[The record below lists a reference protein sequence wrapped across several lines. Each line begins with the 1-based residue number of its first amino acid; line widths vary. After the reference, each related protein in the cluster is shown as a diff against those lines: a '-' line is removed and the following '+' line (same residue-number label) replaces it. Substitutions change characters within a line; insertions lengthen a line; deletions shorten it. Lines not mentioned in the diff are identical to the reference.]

1 MTLYDLTIAQ
11 HELDRLALT
20 LVMLGTKTKPFY
32 LCQLRHGREGIDLMQ
47 PVSFF
52 LESLVDPT
60 EAINATVSIGRGLTA
75 IAGRHG
81 FTAAYIRGRELA
93 GKVQWKD
100 GATKHHSKEWEGAKA
115 LFVRFETNQSFN

>member
-1 MTLYDLTIAQ
+1 MTLYDLTVAE
-11 HELDRLALT
+11 HELDRLSLT

-32 LCQLRHGREGIDLMQ
+32 LCQLRHSREGIDLMQ

-75 IAGRHG
+75 IAARHG
-81 FTAAYIRGRELA
+81 FTAAYVRGRELA
-93 GKVQWKD
+93 AKVQWKD
-100 GATKHHSKEWEGAKA
+100 GVTKHHSKEWEGAKA